1 MRMTTVAM
9 KPIPSP
15 IATSLRRFLSRAMFL
30 RYPVDDVNS
39 SDVIK
44 SMIAVT
50 ASQRLMS
57 DIDSGNDIFN
67 PL

>member
-1 MRMTTVAM
+1 MTTVIM
-9 KPIPSP
+9 KPIPS
-15 IATSLRRFLSRAMFL
+15 ASAASLRRFLSRVMFL
-30 RYPVDDVNS
+30 RYHVDEVNS
-39 SDVIK
+39 SEVIK

-57 DIDSGNDIFN
+57 DIESGNRIFN